1 MKKILLLAFSAAT
14 FALGAQIRY
23 LDEVFTPGQ
32 IDITHDVTYGTNIN
46 YFISDF
52 TDLNCVGQDLGQL
65 WPLVLT
71 NQPFPVFAPS

>member
-32 IDITHDVTYGTNIN
+32 IEVTKDVTYGTNV
-46 YFISDF
+46 
-52 TDLNCVGQDLGQL
+52 DLL
-65 WPLVLT
+65 LT
-71 NQPFPVFAPS
+71 